1 MDEAR
6 WLRAYLSKTGYIQL
20 GWAYQGSIFVYEVST
35 EWYER
40 YQHLIELAED
50 FGGIAIDE
58 PDQDD
63 EP

>member
-1 MDEAR
+1 MF
-6 WLRAYLSKTGYIQL
+6 L
-20 GWAYQGSIFVYEVST
+20 YESST

-40 YQHLIELAED
+40 YERLLEMSED